1 MERVVVSGEEDIK
14 RIIREVIREE
24 LSGLIGMGTKIMPV
38 EQELL
43 LTRAEMAAFLRISL
57 VTLTDW
63 VKRGL
68 PAHRKRRGGRVLF
81 QKSEVLGWLRS
92 NRGRDRISIQK

>member
-1 MERVVVSGEEDIK
+1 MERVVVSSEEDIK

-24 LSGLIGMGTKIMPV
+24 LSVLNDMASKAIAV
-38 EQELL
+38 EQEVL
-43 LTRAEMAAFLRISL
+43 LTRAEMAAYLRISL

-68 PAHRKRRGGRVLF
+68 PAHRKRKGGRVLF

-92 NRGRDRISIQK
+92 NRARDRVTIRK

>member
-1 MERVVVSGEEDIK
+1 MERVVVSSEEDIK

-24 LSGLIGMGTKIMPV
+24 LSGLIGMGAKAMQV
-38 EQELL
+38 EHEIL
-43 LTRAEMAAFLRISL
+43 LTRAEMAAYLRISL

-68 PAHRKRRGGRVLF
+68 PAHRKRKGGRVLF
-81 QKSEVLGWLRS
+81 QKSEVLRWLRS
-92 NRGRDRISIQK
+92 NRARDRTPIRE